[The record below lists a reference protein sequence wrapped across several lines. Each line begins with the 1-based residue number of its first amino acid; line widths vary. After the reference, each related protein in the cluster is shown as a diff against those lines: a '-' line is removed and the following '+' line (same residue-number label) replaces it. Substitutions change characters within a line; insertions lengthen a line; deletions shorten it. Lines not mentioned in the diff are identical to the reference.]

1 RSCRRAGAGRCG
13 RSAAGASAWRQ
24 RRWRCWRFDRCCR
37 RAPVL
42 RPPGSRHA
50 ARARRL
56 RSPGRGWMRPAGAR
70 RAAPGARRGL
80 GRRDAVASRVRG
92 GRRRLGLPH
101 PLLAVAALP
110 RPPARGAAG
119 LRGAPLVGARR
130 LGPHRPRHA
139 PESTDLGRTWSAARA
154 LFSAADLGAPGEVL
168 TVGNPT
174 AVFAEDASGG
184 PGRAVLLFTAQFGGD
199 SEASIWAR
207 TSRGS
212 RWPFVTESF
221 DGGERGAGRATSRRA
236 RRGPRG
242 PGTPRARARR
252 PAPPRRARRAAPR
265 AVRPRD
271 GGRGRLRAAALT
283 PHLQRRPGRHLAP
296 GGGGAAWHQRVR
308 CGGARQRHRA
318 AQQPRLARGRQP
330 AGAERVGRRRRDVH
344 GAGGQAPVPQRA
356 EAARLPGRHG
366 GARAT
371 ARPRQGAL
379 LLQPVRAHAERSAGE
394 GEPVRGRGLG
404 ARGPPP
410 RRALRVLGPGRG
422 RAGGR
427 GSRGGA
433 APTGD
438 GRRQRLRAYR
448 PRGHPPGVATA
459 AHCRLTPPASSPAR
473 ARTP

>member
-1 RSCRRAGAGRCG
+1 GGATLWPAVFEAGGG
-13 RSAAGASAWRQ
+13 GSAFRIPCLLWLP
-24 RRWRCWRFDRCCR
+24 C
-37 RAPVL
+37 
-42 RPPGSRHA
+42 PG
-50 ARARRL
+50 
-56 RSPGRGWMRPAGAR
+56 
-70 RAAPGARRGL
+70 
-80 GRRDAVASRVRG
+80 
-92 GRRRLGLPH
+92 H
-101 PLLAVAALP
+101 PLGVLLAFAEHRLS
-110 RPPARGAAG
+110 G
-119 LRGAPLVGARR
+119 LDDWGHIDLVMRR
-130 LGPHRPRHA
+130 
-139 PESTDLGRTWSAARA
+139 STDLGRTWSAARA

-344 GAGGQAPVPQRA
+344 GAGGQ
-356 EAARLPGRHG
+356 
-366 GARAT
+366 
-371 ARPRQGAL
+371 
-379 LLQPVRAHAERSAGE
+379 
-394 GEPVRGRGLG
+394 
-404 ARGPPP
+404 
-410 RRALRVLGPGRG
+410 
-422 RAGGR
+422 
-427 GSRGGA
+427 
-433 APTGD
+433 
-438 GRRQRLRAYR
+438 
-448 PRGHPPGVATA
+448 
-459 AHCRLTPPASSPAR
+459 
-473 ARTP
+473 